1 MSIYRKFDRFP
12 SSDVYAPQVKRRRLW
27 APATPPHGVFP
38 KEDYKNSRKAAPVSA
53 PLPRTLEWIARLP
66 PDVQPTVLL
75 RQYARIANVI
85 AAAWREPKSLRSYMD
100 CLLTDD
106 RGNRQGFPPDVLR
119 ELLALREYHDSLQAE
134 NSLA

>member
-12 SSDVYAPQVKRRRLW
+12 STDVYSHPVKRRRLW
-27 APATPPHGVFP
+27 AAATSPGSVP
-38 KEDYKNSRKAAPVSA
+38 KEDFKSSRKAAPASA
-53 PLPRTLEWIARLP
+53 PLPRTLEWIASLP

-85 AAAWREPKSLRSYMD
+85 AAAWREPTSLRSYMD